1 MASKKSTAAAKKDVA
16 SPPVLLTQGQRRRYA
31 LGMVFALVVFA
42 IGSLGLL
49 VLLDQEEKK
58 HWYAHTQ
65 FATYW
70 RKLTEIN
77 PMVTAVAFNGGGI
90 YSFILF
96 ARLRA
101 DNRARKASKTGKKK
115 V

>member
-49 VLLDQEEKK
+49 VLL
-58 HWYAHTQ
+58 
-65 FATYW
+65 
-70 RKLTEIN
+70 
-77 PMVTAVAFNGGGI
+77 VACMFQIKRRRSIGMH
-90 YSFILF
+90 ILS
-96 ARLRA
+96 LQPIGE
-101 DNRARKASKTGKKK
+101 N
-115 V
+115 